1 MENQLQMHYHDGKT
15 LIGCFSAVSNIT
27 GIETDTIATTLMLH
41 QYGALSIWDYATAA
55 PYTPID
61 MNPEFPEINHPT
73 VLKDAIFFSGHKLL
87 GGVQTPGKDIQKSP
101 WFCRKKKDGLQT

>member
-1 MENQLQMHYHDGKT
+1 MHYHDGKT

-87 GGVQTPGKDIQKSP
+87 GGVQTPGKDIQQSP
-101 WFCRKKKDGLQT
+101 